1 MIERRRRERIN
12 ECLNQLQTLISQ
24 LDKDKQKVDVRVS
37 TPPPIPRTFS
47 LVSGPIRVACLQVHD
62 VVVIRVVT
70 RKVTN

>member
-37 TPPPIPRTFS
+37 NPPPRTFS

>member
-37 TPPPIPRTFS
+37 NPHPLSPVHSPWSPVPLGLLAYKYTMS
-47 LVSGPIRVACLQVHD
+47 L
-62 VVVIRVVT
+62 
-70 RKVTN
+70 